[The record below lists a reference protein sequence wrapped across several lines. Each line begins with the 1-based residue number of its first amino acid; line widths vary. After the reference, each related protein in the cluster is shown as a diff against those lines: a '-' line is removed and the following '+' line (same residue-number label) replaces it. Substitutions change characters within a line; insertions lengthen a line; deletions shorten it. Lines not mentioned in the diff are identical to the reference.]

1 MEGTV
6 PKLKIQDVPKEI
18 LDKITSIHKAPG
30 VPPGNVYLV
39 KRLEHYT
46 CYVNP
51 VDHKEVLD
59 YWIKTLKDSLPKEIE
74 PE

>member
-39 KRLEHYT
+39 KRFDQYACYT
-46 CYVNP
+46 NP
-51 VDHKEVLD
+51 ADHKEVLD
-59 YWIKTLKDSLPKEIE
+59 FWVKALRDPLPKENE
-74 PE
+74 TQ